1 MGRKKGSDDLSR
13 QDWIAHHY
21 SKTWRSS
28 LDKSTPYINLSG
40 YNIFYK
46 QNLDGSWSYC
56 LRRQGTSQGSDEEWS
71 TERFRSGE
79 EARLA
84 LLERFADVLGKV

>member
-1 MGRKKGSDDLSR
+1 MSRKKALDGLSR
-13 QDWIAHHY
+13 QDWIAHFY
-21 SKTWRSS
+21 AKKWLASR
-28 LDKSTPYINLSG
+28 DKRTPYINQDG

-46 QNLDGSWSYC
+46 ENPDRTWSYC
-56 LRRQGTSQGSDEEWS
+56 LRRQDSAEGTDEEWS